1 MILRLFCWYK
11 YANTRT
17 SNNILIGMNLD
28 GPSNKIKIDDNI
40 HEKAIIGMYNIGA
53 MCETIE

>member
-1 MILRLFCWYK
+1 
-11 YANTRT
+11 
-17 SNNILIGMNLD
+17 MNLD

-53 MCETIE
+53 MCETIEQMHLKMIELETKINELGCGKKA